1 LTEGDRAQIDTL
13 GGLVVALAGRVPGR
27 GELIKHGSGI
37 EFEVLEAD
45 ARRVKR
51 VRIRGAK
58 PVTSVEAKSAEG
70 RAGS

>member
-1 LTEGDRAQIDTL
+1 VAAGDRSQIDTL

-27 GELIKHGSGI
+27 GELIKHDSGI

-58 PVTSVEAKSAEG
+58 PAAPVETNSAEG
-70 RAGS
+70 QAGS